1 MYTYTIAVQ
10 LQEGH
15 VEDAESQIELL
26 SVMQSAEELS
36 PEFLYL
42 RYDRQRDID
51 TYKHTQRH
59 TYTYTYIHT
68 YTYTHICIHTHTPH
82 ALHTHSC
89 MCSLHTHTRRQTSSY
104 SLLFLILPPIS
115 PIVFSF

>member
-10 LQEGH
+10 LQEGM

-42 RYDRQRDID
+42 RCDRQRDM
-51 TYKHTQRH
+51 HM
-59 TYTYTYIHT
+59 
-68 YTYTHICIHTHTPH
+68 HI
-82 ALHTHSC
+82 
-89 MCSLHTHTRRQTSSY
+89 Y
-104 SLLFLILPPIS
+104 
-115 PIVFSF
+115 